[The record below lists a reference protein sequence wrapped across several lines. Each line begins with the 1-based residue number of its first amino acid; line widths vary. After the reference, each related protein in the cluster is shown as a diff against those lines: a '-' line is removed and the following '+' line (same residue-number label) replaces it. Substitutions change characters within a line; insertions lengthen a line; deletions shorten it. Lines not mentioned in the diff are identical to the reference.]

1 LEKGIAGA
9 RYHAVAEEGVALID
23 IATAIGRGLNVPVL
37 SISQEQAQEHFG
49 FLGFFAGR
57 DPLTSSAQTRA
68 KLGWNP
74 TGPSLLTDLGN
85 MRYSEV

>member
-1 LEKGIAGA
+1 MRIFVTGA
-9 RYHAVAEEGVALID
+9 TRA
-23 IATAIGRGLNVPVL
+23 
-37 SISQEQAQEHFG
+37 
-49 FLGFFAGR
+49 
-57 DPLTSSAQTRA
+57 SSALTRA